1 VLDREVGS
9 MTEFKQIVGR
19 GTRAHE
25 DTLKYYFTLIDFRKA
40 TNHFADPDF
49 DGEPVQIYEPG
60 EDDPVMPPDD
70 VPPLNDAGAEPMP
83 PEPGEDETIVYA
95 PTSPDITLSP
105 GIAEAPLRYY
115 IKGEPVT
122 VLAERVEY
130 LDENGTLV
138 TESLRDYS
146 RKTIRRHYTSL
157 DQFLHSWQVAERKE
171 AIIAELAEEGL
182 LLDPLLEEVGKD
194 LDPFDLV
201 CHIAFDQPPLTRRD
215 RVANV
220 RKRDVFTQYGPQAR
234 AVLEALLDKYQ
245 DEGVVTGLANPRLL
259 QIAPFASMGT
269 VPQLIKHFGSRAD
282 FERAVHALQTAL
294 YQESA

>member
-1 VLDREVGS
+1 
-9 MTEFKQIVGR
+9 
-19 GTRAHE
+19 
-25 DTLKYYFTLIDFRKA
+25 LIDFRKA
-40 TNHFADPDF
+40 TNHFADPEF

-60 EDDPVMPPDD
+60 EDDPVTPPDD
-70 VPPLNDAGAEPMP
+70 VPPLSDEDDDPIP
-83 PEPGEDETIVYA
+83 PEPGDDETIVDGLT
-95 PTSPDITLSP
+95 PPDITLSP
-105 GIAEAPLRYY
+105 GIAEAPLKYY
-115 IKGEPVT
+115 IKGAPVT

-130 LDENGTLV
+130 LDENGNLV

-146 RKTIRRHYTSL
+146 RKTIRQHYASL
-157 DQFLHSWQVAERKE
+157 DQFLHSWQAAERKE
-171 AIIAELAEEGL
+171 AIIAELAAEGL
-182 LLDPLLEEVGKD
+182 LLKPLLEEVDKE
-194 LDPFDLV
+194 LDPFDLI

-220 RKRDVFTQYGPQAR
+220 RKRDVFTQYGPPAR

-245 DEGVVTGLANPRLL
+245 DDGVVTGLDDPRLL

-282 FERAVHALQTAL
+282 FERAVHALQLAL